1 MPKSKVRKGT
11 NRSPQRKLT
20 KEQSR
25 LLLME
30 PEEIEGAT
38 FEDDETI
45 SRILKLTEGIPLE
58 LRRRW
63 AEEWRE
69 EHRQSK

>member
-1 MPKSKVRKGT
+1 MKS
-11 NRSPQRKLT
+11 
-20 KEQSR
+20 
-25 LLLME
+25 
-30 PEEIEGAT
+30 EEIDRTT

-45 SRILKLTEGIPLE
+45 SRILKLMEGIPLE